1 MFPLSTT
8 ETTTIN
14 SLPKEL
20 IPQILGDDLICSTL
34 LSSTSRLYNKISD
47 QVSDR
52 ITSKYVD
59 ILRSREN
66 YCELANTEDCQYS
79 KLSAPISYDRAGY
92 IEALSLRYLKH
103 KPSASVIVL
112 SDSNLNLDKI
122 NSRPLSNVSMH
133 KREVFEYDISF
144 KGSVNLFAL
153 NPLKLREIVG
163 FNNDWRETFI
173 ENPID
178 NIIFESAELQ
188 GDIFKTIE
196 FMIIIDILSDAPV
209 DPSTCTITSE
219 FVAIADQL
227 HIVTSGLSKQVAQMT
242 SNCKYTFCHELEFP
256 SIC

>member
-1 MFPLSTT
+1 MFPLSTA

-34 LSSTSRLYNKISD
+34 LSSTSRVYNKISD

-59 ILRSREN
+59 VLRSREN
-66 YCELANTEDCQYS
+66 YYEIVNSEDCQYS
-79 KLSAPISYDRAGY
+79 KLSAPLSYDRAGY
-92 IEALSLRYLKH
+92 IEALSLRYLKR
-103 KPSASVIVL
+103 KSSASVIVL
-112 SDSNLNLDKI
+112 SDTDLDLDKM

-133 KREVFEYDISF
+133 KRELFEYDISF
-144 KGSVNLFAL
+144 KGSVNLFVL
-153 NPLKLREIVG
+153 NPLKLCEIVE
-163 FNNDWRETFI
+163 FTDDWGEIST

-178 NIIFESAELQ
+178 SIIFES
-188 GDIFKTIE
+188 GDIDGDTYKTIE
-196 FMIIIDILSDAPV
+196 FMIIID
-209 DPSTCTITSE
+209 TSVSCNISCD

-227 HIVTSGLSKQVAQMT
+227 HIVSSGPSKQIAQMT
-242 SNCKYTFCHELEFP
+242 SDCKYTFCHELEFP